1 MGTFAGK
8 PAPLTWALLS
18 TPPIPAGQPLPRIV
32 ATLLREA
39 AGVDRDGLIPRRS
52 LAATAAATSRPAS
65 DTPRVRVLSRAADT
79 SPRTGSVMGDDGDG
93 AASVMDGGGGHG
105 TQAWRQAGTVLAS
118 ADD

>member
-1 MGTFAGK
+1 M
-8 PAPLTWALLS
+8 S
-18 TPPIPAGQPLPRIV
+18 TVTASFHG
-32 ATLLREA
+32 
-39 AGVDRDGLIPRRS
+39 GS

-79 SPRTGSVMGDDGDG
+79 SPGTGSVMGDDGDR

-105 TQAWRQAGTVLAS
+105 TQARRQAGTVLAS